1 MHVKITKALG
11 LQVKLKKTTIM
22 TTTIQTSAFYS
33 QLPHS
38 RRRVSIFSVVING
51 EDGNYQEYE
60 IEAANEQEAHRKAD
74 SIAQQSMIDIT
85 YVEVY
90 RIA

>member
-1 MHVKITKALG
+1 
-11 LQVKLKKTTIM
+11 M
-22 TTTIQTSAFYS
+22 TTTILTSTINN
-33 QLPHS
+33 QLARKS
-38 RRRVSIFSVVING
+38 RRASMYTVIVNG

-60 IEAANEQEAHRKAD
+60 VEAANDMEAHSKAD
-74 SIAQQSMIDIT
+74 AIAQQAMIDIT

>member
-22 TTTIQTSAFYS
+22 TTTIQTSAFNS
-33 QLPHS
+33 QLPHN
-38 RRRVSIFSVVING
+38 RRRVSSYSVIING

-60 IEAANEQEAHRKAD
+60 VEAANDQEAQMKAD

-90 RIA
+90 KVA